1 MTKTNK
7 SKTKFSGQGD
17 GLMDKLFWLMY
28 ENVRTGDLT
37 PRTNVKTRA
46 GAMAAYNASCR
57 ELCILGASWTVRLA
71 GISKLLH

>member
-1 MTKTNK
+1 
-7 SKTKFSGQGD
+7 
-17 GLMDKLFWLMY
+17 MDKPFWLMY

-37 PRTNVKTRA
+37 PRTRVKTRA
-46 GAMAAYNASCR
+46 GVVAACNASYR